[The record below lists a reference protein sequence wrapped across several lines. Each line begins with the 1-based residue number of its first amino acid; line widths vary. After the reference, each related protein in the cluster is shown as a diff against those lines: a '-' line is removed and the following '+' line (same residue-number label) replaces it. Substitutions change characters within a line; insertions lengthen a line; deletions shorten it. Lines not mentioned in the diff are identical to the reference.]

1 MNKLRYLKNILL
13 LIIFMVGLSGYSGES
28 TNGLQLNGF
37 TLNGL
42 QLNGLRLNQVED
54 IRLTH
59 SYPSKRC
66 FRQGNLAEISRTP
79 LAKIRLMVDKEDE

>member
-1 MNKLRYLKNILL
+1 MKYFKSILC
-13 LIIFMVGLSGYSGES
+13 LIFFMVGLSGYSGES

-59 SYPSKRC
+59 FYPSKRS
-66 FRQGNLAEISRTP
+66 FRQWS
-79 LAKIRLMVDKEDE
+79 LAKMSRSSLVKVRPMVDNDDE